1 MTSESPGPSALLVQG
16 TKTMSTTSL
25 PALWSCEYFEV
36 LELLKAALD
45 RILCRQM
52 KPAPDQRCR
61 LLPELG
67 WLPWLPDFVDAG
79 RTDLWRVRAVRESH
93 V

>member
-1 MTSESPGPSALLVQG
+1 MTSESPNPSALLVQG

-36 LELLKAALD
+36 LELLKAALE
-45 RILCRQM
+45 RILCRRV
-52 KPAPDQRCR
+52 KPAPGQRCR
-61 LLPELG
+61 LLPEPG
-67 WLPWLPDFVDAG
+67 WLPWLLDFADEG
-79 RTDLWRVRAVRESH
+79 RADLWCVRAVRESR